1 MATVTVQDV
10 ALAGVAPT
18 SYSASPGGDKF
29 SPGPHVGIRV
39 ANTSG
44 SAVTPTFATPGQ
56 VSGLDI
62 ADAVGGNVPATNGVR
77 YYGPF
82 PASLFAGSDGLV
94 AVTWS
99 STSGVTFEVIRMG
112 S

>member
-1 MATVTVQDV
+1 MATVAVQDV
-10 ALAGVAPT
+10 TRAGTTPT
-18 SYSASPGGDKF
+18 PYTASAGGDKF
-29 SPGPHVGIRV
+29 SPGTGVTVRV
-39 ANTSG
+39 INGSG

-62 ADAVGGNVPATNGVR
+62 ADLVGGSTPASGAKI
-77 YYGPF
+77 YGPF
-82 PASLFAGSDGLV
+82 PPDLFAGADGLA

-99 STSGVTFEVIRMG
+99 ATTSVTFEVTRVP

>member
-1 MATVTVQDV
+1 VATVAVQDV
-10 ALAGVAPT
+10 TRAGTTPT
-18 SYSASPGGDKF
+18 PYNASAGGDKF
-29 SPGPHVGIRV
+29 PAGAGVTVRV
-39 ANTSG
+39 INGSG

-62 ADAVGGNVPATNGVR
+62 ADLVGGSTPASGAKV
-77 YYGPF
+77 YGPF
-82 PASLFAGSDGLV
+82 PPELFADSSGLV

-99 STSGVTFEVIRMG
+99 ATTTVTFEVMRIP